1 MIKLSFLNQKM
12 LGLPSRGNSQHLQ
25 PSLPKDAWRCFAISG
40 LRKEYYN
47 KDDIRKTLVQ
57 RRFPIVKS

>member
-1 MIKLSFLNQKM
+1 M
-12 LGLPSRGNSQHLQ
+12 LGLPSRESFQHLQ

-47 KDDIRKTLVQ
+47 KDGIRKTLVQ
-57 RRFPIVKS
+57 RCFPIVKS